1 MKKYLPSSLLLI
13 GTVVAAAVAAPPRWT
28 PPTEA
33 KPQGRARVCLYHVA
47 PGRHL
52 DFLKWQAAQDE
63 VAKEAGVPV
72 PQVYAHMDGDS
83 WDYLLLSPVTTP
95 EQDKKLDEIAKG
107 KGLKVGMSASLEFR
121 ALVASHTDTLAA
133 GPLTAKELVAMAQE

>member
-1 MKKYLPSSLLLI
+1 MRYVLSSLLL
-13 GTVVAAAVAAPPRWT
+13 AVGALASAAPPRWT
-28 PPTEA
+28 QQEA
-33 KPQGRARVCLYHVA
+33 KPQGRARISIYRIV

-72 PQVYAHMDGDS
+72 PQVYAHLDGDS
-83 WDYLLLSPVTTP
+83 WDYLLVSPVTTP

-107 KGLKVGMSASLEFR
+107 KGLKIGVPASLEFR
-121 ALVASHTDTLAA
+121 GLVASHTDTLVA